1 MLKLLPAALRGVIA
15 CTVLGLNTLIGFTL
29 MIVPALVKLLV
40 PIHGVRMLCTRVL
53 SGIAS
58 GWVAVNNAWIVA
70 VGNPAWDVNGVDGLH
85 ERGWYLVSP
94 NHQSW
99 VDILVLQ
106 RVFHGRI
113 PFLKFFLKHELIWV
127 PVIGM
132 CWWALDFP
140 FMKRGRSSGAKAADL
155 ATTREAC
162 EKFKKLPTT
171 VINFVEGTRYTE
183 AKHEQQKSPYRHLL
197 KPKIGALSVAL
208 ASMGEQFEALLDVT
222 LVYPDG
228 RPTFWHLLCGEVGRV
243 IVRVQQR
250 PIPVELVGGD
260 PQQDRRLLVLTGRW
274 IETQWQE
281 KDALIEQLLS
291 EAAASASKPR

>member
-1 MLKLLPAALRGVIA
+1 MLKFLPAALRGVIA
-15 CTVLGLNTLIGFTL
+15 AAVLGLNTLLGFTL
-29 MIVPALVKLLV
+29 ILVPAIIKLLV
-40 PIHGVRMLCTRVL
+40 PIPAVRLLCTRMI
-53 SGIAS
+53 SGIAT
-58 GWVAVNNAWIVA
+58 GWVAVNNAWIA
-70 VGNPAWDVNGVDGLH
+70 AAGNTGWDVQGVDGLH

-106 RVFHGRI
+106 RVFLGRI

-127 PVIGM
+127 PVIGI

-155 ATTREAC
+155 ATTRKAC

-183 AKHEQQKSPYRHLL
+183 DKHAQQKSPYRHLL
-197 KPKIGALSVAL
+197 KPKIGALTVAL
-208 ASMGEQFEALLDVT
+208 ATMGEQFEAMLDVT

-243 IVRVQQR
+243 IVRVQPR
-250 PIPVELVGGD
+250 PIPAELVGRD
-260 PQQDRRLLVLTGRW
+260 PQHDRSVLVHTGRW
-274 IETQWQE
+274 IEAQWRE
-281 KDALIEQLLS
+281 KDELIEQLLA
-291 EAAASASKPR
+291 EAAASRPR